1 MSRIFSKKIFIR
13 VGLNKKNYLEI
24 KERRKNPSIPKI
36 NKINI
41 NKNIDSPYLSNFTFY
56 KNCEK
61 IVENGFSFGR
71 TLKFSRSSP
80 GGEGTAGKQFLMP
93 DGLVSR
99 WFEPQSRAGNTARTI
114 ALYHH
119 RVWSWSV
126 YLGSAYD
133 PSFPSTPSENFTL
146 RTLHSMTQRRHEISY
161 SRKKMKKKLYFFTL
175 FSFLSSFL
183 PQLFSLR

>member
-56 KNCEK
+56 ENCEK

-99 WFEPQSRAGNTARTI
+99 
-114 ALYHH
+114 
-119 RVWSWSV
+119 
-126 YLGSAYD
+126 
-133 PSFPSTPSENFTL
+133 
-146 RTLHSMTQRRHEISY
+146 
-161 SRKKMKKKLYFFTL
+161 
-175 FSFLSSFL
+175 
-183 PQLFSLR
+183 